1 MSGNIYI
8 NQIPVRQSPKSRSTN
23 ATRAEYLQA
32 VRKPVAFHDCS
43 GPVTLAVSTHLA
55 MACPNVV
62 EQEITRGFYY
72 GWYHE
77 CVDQLPR
84 LENGF
89 IRPPEGHGLG
99 LSLAADILTRPD
111 VILRTTEA

>member
-1 MSGNIYI
+1 MTWGGGLTFAKK
-8 NQIPVRQSPKSRSTN
+8 V
-23 ATRAEYLQA
+23 ATVAEA
-32 VRKPVAFHDCS
+32 FAKPVAFHDCS

-77 CVDQLPR
+77 CVDQLPP

-111 VILRTTEA
+111 AILRTTEA

>member
-1 MSGNIYI
+1 MTWGGGLTFAKK
-8 NQIPVRQSPKSRSTN
+8 V
-23 ATRAEYLQA
+23 ATVAEA
-32 VRKPVAFHDCS
+32 FAKAVAFHDCS
-43 GPVTLAVSTHLA
+43 GPGHASRLAHLA
-55 MACPNVV
+55 IACPNVV

-77 CVDQLPR
+77 CVDQLPP

-99 LSLAADILTRPD
+99 LSLAADILTRSD

>member
-8 NQIPVRQSPKSRSTN
+8 KQIPVRQS
-23 ATRAEYLQA
+23 QA
-32 VRKPVAFHDCS
+32 VRKPVAFHGCYCS

-55 MACPNVV
+55 MACSNVV
-62 EQEITRGFYY
+62 EREFTRGFYY

-77 CVDQLPR
+77 CVDQLPP
-84 LENGF
+84 LGNGF
-89 IRPPEGHGLG
+89 IRPPERHGLG

-111 VILRTTEA
+111 AILRTTEA